1 MRSPRPGRN
10 GGKLAAA
17 LTTALVLT
25 LGGCATVRPPVVR
38 TVGNA
43 DRLLNDPR
51 FEKVLQSN
59 DDVKA
64 WAYDAVHTVND
75 LEYEA
80 RVRGYGER

>member
-10 GGKLAAA
+10 GGRLAAA
-17 LTTALVLT
+17 LTTVLVLT

-64 WAYDAVHTVND
+64 WAYDAVNTVND